1 VVLTLTKEKTL
12 AEFLGV
18 EENEVKENSWGT
30 YGIGN
35 GNEYMVVTDDEADE
49 KVYEE
54 IENSL
59 WAFNAEFIIEMT
71 RLKSGVKSLRNMQEN
86 SCEDC
91 NDFIRNII
99 DSTCGMDSFVK
110 SAIESDGRGHF
121 ISYYDG
127 KENENGEYFIY
138 RVN

>member
-1 VVLTLTKEKTL
+1 MTKEKAL

-18 EENEVKENSWGT
+18 EENEVKEVSWGT
-30 YGIGN
+30 YSTIN
-35 GNEYMVVTDDEADE
+35 SEEYLVLTDDEANE

-59 WAFNAEFIIEMT
+59 WAFNAEFIIEMCG
-71 RLKSGVKSLRNMQEN
+71 LNSGVKSLRTMQEN

-91 NDFIRNII
+91 NDFIRAII
-99 DSTCGMDSFVK
+99 DGTCGMDSFVE

-121 ISYYDG
+121 ISSYDG
-127 KENENGEYFIY
+127 EENEQGEYFIY
-138 RVN
+138 RIN

>member
-1 VVLTLTKEKTL
+1 MTKEKAL

-30 YGIGN
+30 YGTGN
-35 GNEYMVVTDDEADE
+35 GNEYMVLTDDEADE

-59 WAFNAEFIIEMT
+59 WAFNAEFIIGMCG
-71 RLKSGVKSLRNMQEN
+71 LNCGVESLRTMQEN

-91 NDFIRNII
+91 NDFIRAII
-99 DSTCGMDSFVK
+99 KGRCGMRCFVE

-127 KENENGEYFIY
+127 KENENGDYFIY

>member
-1 VVLTLTKEKTL
+1 MTKERAL
-12 AEFLGV
+12 AEFLDV
-18 EENEVKENSWGT
+18 EENEVQENSWGT
-30 YGIGN
+30 YSTIN
-35 GNEYMVVTDDEADE
+35 SDEYLVLTDDEANE

-71 RLKSGVKSLRNMQEN
+71 GLNSGVKSLRTMQEN

-91 NDFIRNII
+91 NDFIRAII
-99 DSTCGMDSFVK
+99 DGTCGMECFVE

-127 KENENGEYFIY
+127 EENENGEYFIY
-138 RVN
+138 RIN

>member
-1 VVLTLTKEKTL
+1 MTKEKAL

-30 YGIGN
+30 YSTISGD
-35 GNEYMVVTDDEADE
+35 EYLVLTDDEADE
-49 KVYEE
+49 EVYKE
-54 IENSL
+54 IEISL

-71 RLKSGVKSLRNMQEN
+71 GLNSGVESLRTMQES
-86 SCEDC
+86 SCEGC
-91 NDFIRNII
+91 NDFIKAII
-99 DSTCGMDSFVK
+99 EGTCGMECFVE
-110 SAIESDGRGHF
+110 SAIESGGRGNF

-127 KENENGEYFIY
+127 EENEQGEYFIY

>member
-1 VVLTLTKEKTL
+1 MTKERAL
-12 AEFLGV
+12 AEFLDV
-18 EENEVKENSWGT
+18 EENEVKKNSWGT
-30 YGIGN
+30 YGTGN
-35 GNEYMVVTDDEADE
+35 GNEYMVLTDYEANE

-59 WAFNAEFIIEMT
+59 WTFNAEFIIEMA
-71 RLKSGVKSLRNMQEN
+71 RLNRGVKSLRTMQEN
-86 SCEDC
+86 YCEDC
-91 NDFIRNII
+91 NDFIRAII
-99 DSTCGMDSFVK
+99 DGTCGMDSFVE

-127 KENENGEYFIY
+127 EENEKGEYFIY

>member
-1 VVLTLTKEKTL
+1 MTKERAL
-12 AEFLGV
+12 AEFLDV
-18 EENEVKENSWGT
+18 EETDVKENSWGNYST
-30 YGIGN
+30 ISSD
-35 GNEYMVVTDDEADE
+35 EYLVLTDDEANE

-71 RLKSGVKSLRNMQEN
+71 GLNSGVKSLRTMQEK

-91 NDFIRNII
+91 NDFIRAII
-99 DSTCGMDSFVK
+99 DGTCGMDSFVE

-127 KENENGEYFIY
+127 EENEKGEYFIY

>member
-1 VVLTLTKEKTL
+1 MTKEKAL

-18 EENEVKENSWGT
+18 KENEVEENSWGT
-30 YGIGN
+30 YSTISSD
-35 GNEYMVVTDDEADE
+35 EYLVLTDEEADE
-49 KVYEE
+49 KAYSE
-54 IENSL
+54 IEESL
-59 WAFNAEFIIEMT
+59 WAFNAEFIIEMCG
-71 RLKSGVKSLRNMQEN
+71 LNSGVESLRTMQKN

-91 NDFIRNII
+91 NDFIRAII
-99 DSTCGMDSFVK
+99 KGTCGMECFVE

-127 KENENGEYFIY
+127 EENESGKYFIY

>member
-1 VVLTLTKEKTL
+1 MTKEKAL

-18 EENEVKENSWGT
+18 EENEVEENSWGT
-30 YGIGN
+30 YSTIN
-35 GNEYMVVTDDEADE
+35 SDEYMVLTDYEANE

-71 RLKSGVKSLRNMQEN
+71 RLKSGVKSLRTMQEN

-91 NDFIRNII
+91 NDFIRAII
-99 DSTCGMDSFVK
+99 DGTCGMNSFVE
-110 SAIESDGRGHF
+110 SAIESGGRGTF

-127 KENENGEYFIY
+127 EENEQGEYFIY

>member
-1 VVLTLTKEKTL
+1 MTKEKAL
-12 AEFLGV
+12 AEFLDV
-18 EENEVKENSWGT
+18 EENEVKENSWGNYST
-30 YGIGN
+30 IN
-35 GNEYMVVTDDEADE
+35 SDEYLVLTDDEANE

-54 IENSL
+54 IENTL

-71 RLKSGVKSLRNMQEN
+71 RLKSGVKSLRTMQEK

-91 NDFIRNII
+91 NDFIRAII
-99 DSTCGMDSFVK
+99 DSTCGMDSFVE

-127 KENENGEYFIY
+127 EENEKGEYFIY